1 MKSIKFENMKLPE
14 YLKPGDKVGIVCTAR
29 SFSEEEAQ
37 PAIELLTSW
46 GLQAVLGATIGLNT
60 HQLGGADVE
69 RANDLQTMLDSPE
82 IKAIWVA
89 RGGYGT
95 VRIIDKIKISTNLV
109 IFFCLSI
116 NLSKVLKS
124 KVQDFN
130 TL

>member
-1 MKSIKFENMKLPE
+1 MKTPP
-14 YLKPGDKVGIVCTAR
+14 YLKSGDQIGIICTAR

-37 PAIELLTSW
+37 PAIELLESW
-46 GLQAVLGATIGLNT
+46 GLKPVLGNTIGINT
-60 HQLGGADVE
+60 HQLGGTDQQ
-69 RANDLQTMLDSPE
+69 RAEDLQQMIDNPE
-82 IKAIWVA
+82 IKAIWIA

>member
-1 MKSIKFENMKLPE
+1 MKRPE

-29 SFSEEEAQ
+29 IFSEEEAQ
-37 PAIELLTSW
+37 RAIDLLKSW
-46 GLQAVLGATIGLNT
+46 KLQVVLGTTIGINT
-60 HQLGGADVE
+60 HQLGGTDQQ
-69 RANDLQTMLDSPE
+69 RAEDLQQMIDNPE
-82 IKAIWVA
+82 IKAIWIA

>member
-1 MKSIKFENMKLPE
+1 MKTPP
-14 YLKPGDKVGIVCTAR
+14 YLKSGDQIGIICTAR

-37 PAIELLTSW
+37 PAIELLESW
-46 GLQAVLGATIGLNT
+46 GLKPVLGKTIGINT
-60 HQLGGADVE
+60 HQLGGTDQQ
-69 RANDLQTMLDSPE
+69 RAEDLQQMIDNPE
-82 IKAIWVA
+82 IKAIWIA

>member
-1 MKSIKFENMKLPE
+1 MKTPP
-14 YLKPGDKVGIVCTAR
+14 YLKSGDQVGILCTAR
-29 SFSEEEAQ
+29 SFSAEEAK
-37 PAIELLTSW
+37 PAIELLESW
-46 GLQAVLGATIGLNT
+46 GLKPVLGKTIGINT
-60 HQLGGADVE
+60 HQLGGTDQQ
-69 RANDLQTMLDSPE
+69 RAEDLQQMIDNPE
-82 IKAIWVA
+82 IKAIWIA